1 MNKKIQT
8 VSGVKIYPIEYL
20 INEELTESDLSN
32 IFDTPS
38 LLYSIIIGMF
48 KFAGYNSKR
57 NSQIIK
63 MIKEDNRWMYN
74 NYWTNKQ
81 ATEFE
86 NMLTKLFMNVYC
98 EGETRARSKAQWEII
113 WHGLNIKGNKID
125 LEK

>member
-1 MNKKIQT
+1 MNKKFQT

-48 KFAGYNSKR
+48 RFAGYNSKR

-63 MIKEDNRWMYN
+63 MIKEDKRWMYN

>member
-1 MNKKIQT
+1 MNRKIST

-20 INEELTESDLSN
+20 MNNELTESDLSN

-48 KFAGYNSKR
+48 RYSGNNQKNY
-57 NSQIIK
+57 QIIK
-63 MIKEDNRWMYN
+63 IIKEDKRWMYN
-74 NYWTNKQ
+74 NYWTEKQ
-81 ATEFE
+81 AKEYE
-86 NMLTKLFMNVYC
+86 DILTKVFMNVYC
-98 EGETRARSKAQWEII
+98 ESEIRSRSKAQWEII

>member
-1 MNKKIQT
+1 MNKKFQT
-8 VSGVKIYPIEYL
+8 VSGIKIYPMEYL
-20 INEELTESDLSN
+20 VNGELTESDLSN

-48 KFAGYNSKR
+48 RLAGYNSKR

-63 MIKEDNRWMYN
+63 MVKEDKRWMYN
-74 NYWTNKQ
+74 NYWTRKQ
-81 ATEFE
+81 ANEFE
-86 NMLTKLFMNVYC
+86 NILTKAFMNIYC
-98 EGETRARSKAQWEII
+98 ETEVRARSKAQWEII

>member
-1 MNKKIQT
+1 MNKKFQT

-48 KFAGYNSKR
+48 KFSGSDIKR
-57 NSQIIK
+57 NNQIIK
-63 MIKEDNRWMYN
+63 LVKEDKRWMYN
-74 NYWTNKQ
+74 NYWTHKQ
-81 ATEFE
+81 SKEFE
-86 NMLTKLFMNVYC
+86 DILTKIFMNIYC
-98 EGETRARSKAQWEII
+98 EGEIRARSRAQWEII